1 MLRRAHQPFTAEML
15 KYRNAAPA
23 KVIVVYDLT
32 GSTAAAEGNLFVEK
46 GIDNLIVLTGGE
58 HKSREDAYCMRRAA
72 TFCMIVCPDADIN
85 NGAGIQAVLSYCP
98 SLIEGTQ
105 IPEPAPTKPQRRLS
119 GSRSTLAGDASSRS
133 VASNVS
139 RPGTAYSTLSCMT
152 QSTQRWRG

>member
-15 KYRNAAPA
+15 KYRNSAPA
-23 KVIVVYDLT
+23 KVIVIYDLT

-58 HKSREDAYCMRRAA
+58 QELKQDAC
-72 TFCMIVCPDADIN
+72 CVLPSQSCPDAASST
-85 NGAGIQAVLSYCP
+85 GAGIQAVLSYRP

-119 GSRSTLAGDASSRS
+119 GSRSTLAADAFRRS

-139 RPGTAYSTLSCMT
+139 RPGTGYSTLSSMT